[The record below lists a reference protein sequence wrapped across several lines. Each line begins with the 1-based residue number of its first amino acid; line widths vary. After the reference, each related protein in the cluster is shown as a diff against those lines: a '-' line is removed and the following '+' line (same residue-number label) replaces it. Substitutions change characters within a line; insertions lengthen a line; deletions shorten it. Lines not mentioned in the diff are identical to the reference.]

1 MLVFGLPIS
10 WLCWTEIHTKARL
23 ALEVA
28 RLPSSSLPPWIPG
41 VVGRGICLQGKA
53 VEAKVAGM
61 KANWATLVENE
72 MHSLFHCGQQCQA
85 ILSSWFIT
93 AFRQQSRNFL
103 FPLKCLAE
111 SLLLSKMLLKHCANH
126 SVLNQIPV
134 WVVLF
139 LSNLQIGGFG
149 FVSCNSRCS
158 ETTLGKYK
166 APSQKI
172 LSALFWRAF

>member
-1 MLVFGLPIS
+1 MQKRSLPRS
-10 WLCWTEIHTKARL
+10 CPT
-23 ALEVA
+23 
-28 RLPSSSLPPWIPG
+28 LPPWIPG
-41 VVGRGICLQGKA
+41 VVEKGICLQGKA
-53 VEAKVAGM
+53 VEAKLGRM
-61 KANWATLVENE
+61 KTNRAMLVKNK

-85 ILSSWFIT
+85 ILSSWFLT

-111 SLLLSKMLLKHCANH
+111 SLLLSKVLLRHCVNH

-149 FVSCNSRCS
+149 LVSCNSCCS

-172 LSALFWRAF
+172 LSSALFWRAF